1 MALRPKV
8 LKIKAQKFEL
18 KKLQLLEVTKER
30 VAALEPLLQDIYNSR
45 RPKPNDYEARREL
58 VRVFNDIAKDIF
70 GHSNDIPVVVEFGS
84 FVMDLFTTSSDLDL
98 SVNFKKVTDPFP
110 REKKIKTLRKF
121 ARKLYAIQSKGSRCY
136 RAIHL
141 FSKKE
146 GSLCIYRLIGIEK
159 GNAVEIIKEN
169 MKPV

>member
-18 KKLQLLEVTKER
+18 KKLQLLDQVTKER

-70 GHSNDIPVVVEFGS
+70 GNIRSC
-84 FVMDLFTTSSDLDL
+84 
-98 SVNFKKVTDPFP
+98 
-110 REKKIKTLRKF
+110 TL
-121 ARKLYAIQSKGSRCY
+121 L
-136 RAIHL
+136 L
-141 FSKKE
+141 
-146 GSLCIYRLIGIEK
+146 
-159 GNAVEIIKEN
+159 N
-169 MKPV
+169 